1 MRGIHKSGSLSYT
14 SDVIPL
20 PARKKRETGHSGGSR
35 AGERGARGFVPT
47 DLVFCLFHKT
57 PFLGGHAGTGESGSD
72 RLKELDTLAWDE
84 SASPFLSLCSHQGTG
99 QRLSHGARHTYCFP
113 FRFLAGQ

>member
-1 MRGIHKSGSLSYT
+1 M
-14 SDVIPL
+14 
-20 PARKKRETGHSGGSR
+20 
-35 AGERGARGFVPT
+35 PT

-72 RLKELDTLAWDE
+72 RLKELDTLAWVKVHAR
-84 SASPFLSLCSHQGTG
+84 SRHCSHRGTG
-99 QRLSHGARHTYCFP
+99 QRRSHGARHTYCFP